1 MADATQQFSIPTA
14 ERSILR
20 QFRNGCSVQVST
32 KMVAFLFLE
41 HYVWVRHPPRN
52 PRSDANPSISKTCK
66 AQTQAA
72 PPITTP
78 HDRAPRTRPGK
89 GKKRCQC
96 TKREVSNPRLCGVHA
111 RSAENVRI
119 TLANPAWEQNFW
131 YKEGSFPSRKGRR

>member
-14 ERSILR
+14 EWSILW

-32 KMVAFLFLE
+32 TMVAFLVLE
-41 HYVWVRHPPRN
+41 HYVWVWHPPRN

-78 HDRAPRTRPGK
+78 HDRAPEPVQERGK
-89 GKKRCQC
+89 RVPMHKKGGK
-96 TKREVSNPRLCGVHA
+96 
-111 RSAENVRI
+111 
-119 TLANPAWEQNFW
+119 
-131 YKEGSFPSRKGRR
+131 